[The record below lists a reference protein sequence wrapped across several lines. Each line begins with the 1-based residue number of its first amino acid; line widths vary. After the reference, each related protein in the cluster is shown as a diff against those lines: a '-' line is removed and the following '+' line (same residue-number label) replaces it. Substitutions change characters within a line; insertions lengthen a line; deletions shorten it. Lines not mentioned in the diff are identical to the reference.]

1 MNSREELIRF
11 ILALS
16 EEQVE
21 KITSN
26 FDQIIN
32 AIKEE

>member
-1 MNSREELIRF
+1 MSAREELVQF

-26 FDQIIN
+26 FDQITN